1 MVQQVTDD
9 VVSEK
14 ERPLSEY
21 TREEILKLIEE
32 NGGPE
37 GLDLRGRQSDLVVV
51 VLQKLA
57 FDSLCY
63 RMLSHC
69 LTVQEKLRAEV
80 IVMAE
85 RQMVSISVTLTE
97 AERRLRS
104 LSPERL
110 RVANDFLAYL
120 QEREEN
126 EATAELLSIPGF
138 EAAFQRAVQQAESG
152 EVVRFEDIHRDV

>member
-1 MVQQVTDD
+1 M
-9 VVSEK
+9 
-14 ERPLSEY
+14 
-21 TREEILKLIEE
+21 I
-32 NGGPE
+32 
-37 GLDLRGRQSDLVVV
+37 
-51 VLQKLA
+51 
-57 FDSLCY
+57 
-63 RMLSHC
+63 
-69 LTVQEKLRAEV
+69 KLRAEV

-85 RQMVSISVTLTE
+85 RQMVSISAILTE

-110 RVANDFLAYL
+110 RVASDFLAYL

-152 EVVRFEDIHRDV
+152 EVVRFEDIRRDV